1 MRRNEEPDHS
11 NGDENSAETMR
22 HLQPDLRGGD
32 VRHRDGVARGVN
44 FGDCG
49 CAGVGNPLAISG
61 REIGDGKIAML
72 MAHGRAKRELQIDEY
87 RRCQGDAAQ

>member
-1 MRRNEEPDHS
+1 MRRNKEPDHS
-11 NGDENSAETMR
+11 NGDENSPETVR

-44 FGDCG
+44 FGDRS
-49 CAGVGNPLAISG
+49 CAGIGNPLAIGG

-87 RRCQGDAAQ
+87 GRGQRDAAQ